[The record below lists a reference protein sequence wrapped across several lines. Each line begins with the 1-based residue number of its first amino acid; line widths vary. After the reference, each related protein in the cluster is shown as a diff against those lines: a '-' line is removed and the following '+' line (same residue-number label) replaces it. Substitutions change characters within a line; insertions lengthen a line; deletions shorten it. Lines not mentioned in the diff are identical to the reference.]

1 MGPVFDVLFLHLVAS
16 LEAFLVTLSVS
27 SNTRFVLMDIPAKCP
42 GGLLKFYLGYIS
54 KYFHRDRLFHRGI
67 MYRIFFQMSGND
79 RGC

>member
-1 MGPVFDVLFLHLVAS
+1 MGPVFDVLFLHLVAF

-54 KYFHRDRLFHRGI
+54 KYFHRDRLFSPGYNVKDISAHVWK
-67 MYRIFFQMSGND
+67 
-79 RGC
+79 